1 MGELLP
7 EVAMA
12 TPGKKSPFLA
22 QHPAPYTAA
31 CNGQII
37 NISGK
42 GKTNIIVFKCV
53 LLIKLIAMQEKKCIQ
68 HTLQFIVCT
77 FS

>member
-1 MGELLP
+1 MSALLP

-12 TPGKKSPFLA
+12 TPGKKTLFLA

-42 GKTNIIVFKCV
+42 GKTKIIVFNSV
-53 LLIKLIAMQEKKCIQ
+53 LLIKLTAMLEKNVFNMLYNYFCY
-68 HTLQFIVCT
+68 
-77 FS
+77 